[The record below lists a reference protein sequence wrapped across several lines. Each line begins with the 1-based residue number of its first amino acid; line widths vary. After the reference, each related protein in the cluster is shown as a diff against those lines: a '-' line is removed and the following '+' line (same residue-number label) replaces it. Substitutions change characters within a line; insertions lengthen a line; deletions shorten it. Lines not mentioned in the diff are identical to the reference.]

1 MELESNKE
9 KPVNATHNN
18 VTQSLSGEQEQ
29 SPKVHWNL
37 IQPIGVVPPGQMRSQ
52 THDPGNYN

>member
-18 VTQSLSGEQEQ
+18 VTQSLSGEQEL
-29 SPKVHWNL
+29 SPKVHRNV
-37 IQPIGVVPPGQMRSQ
+37 IQPLGAVPPGQMRSQ
-52 THDPGNYN
+52 THDPEHYN